1 MTGSD
6 FYHITEMI
14 TKHVELEM
22 SEDTYDCILNSV
34 FGMMPTSRTPDMNN
48 HRILFNSS
56 MQLGEVIIHSRYAP
70 MTKPSTTVRLS
81 C

>member
-14 TKHVELEM
+14 NRNILLEM
-22 SEDTYDCILNSV
+22 SEATYDCILNSV
-34 FGMMPTSRTPDMNN
+34 FGMIPTKRVP
-48 HRILFNSS
+48 ILNGHPIKFDSA
-56 MQLGEVIIHSRYAP
+56 MQKGIVNMHSKYIPVTKDTTAVKII
-70 MTKPSTTVRLS
+70 

>member
-14 TKHVELEM
+14 TRNIELQM

-34 FGMMPTSRTPDMNN
+34 FGMKPSLRNP
-48 HRILFNSS
+48 ILNGHLIVFDSTLPFGQVTVNAK
-56 MQLGEVIIHSRYAP
+56 YKP
-70 MTKPSTTVRLS
+70 YTKPSTTIQLT